1 MKVEINVK
9 DIKVYVEENASGE
22 QEVLRMINKC
32 KDIFYDIYDRTHLT
46 EDYSKL
52 TIPSATPIEEQVK
65 PFLHHQRNLR
75 ENEE

>member
-32 KDIFYDIYDRTHLT
+32 KDIFDDIYDKTHLA
-46 EDYSKL
+46 EDYSKS
-52 TIPSATPIEEQVK
+52 TIP
-65 PFLHHQRNLR
+65 

>member
-32 KDIFYDIYDRTHLT
+32 KDIFDDIYDRTHAT
-46 EDYSKL
+46 EGYSKL
-52 TIPSATPIEEQVK
+52 TIPSTTPSEEQVN
-65 PFLHHQRNLR
+65 PLLYQRNLR

>member
-32 KDIFYDIYDRTHLT
+32 KDIFDNIYDRVHIT
-46 EDYSKL
+46 EGYSKL
-52 TIPSATPIEEQVK
+52 TIPSATPIEEQVN
-65 PFLHHQRNLR
+65 PFLHYQRNLR
-75 ENEE
+75 EDEE

>member
-32 KDIFYDIYDRTHLT
+32 KDIFDDIYARTHLT

-52 TIPSATPIEEQVK
+52 TIPEDEE
-65 PFLHHQRNLR
+65 
-75 ENEE
+75 